1 MSSSEPACRTS
12 RVGRERDASEEAEAR
27 KGRAGGGGEVGAELR
42 VTVGVS

>member
-12 RVGRERDASEEAEAR
+12 RVGRERDVSEEAEAR
-27 KGRAGGGGEVGAELR
+27 KGRVGDGGEAGVELR